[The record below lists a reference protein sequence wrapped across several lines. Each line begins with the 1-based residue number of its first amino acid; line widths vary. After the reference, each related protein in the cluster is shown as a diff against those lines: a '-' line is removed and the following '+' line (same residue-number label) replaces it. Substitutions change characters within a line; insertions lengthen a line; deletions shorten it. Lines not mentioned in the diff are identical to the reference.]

1 MKKLITVLAI
11 LITLTSNLFAG
22 EEKIESKILDSFKS
36 KFTTV
41 QDITWETGSYYYKA
55 AFTYYGNRMFAYY
68 SQEAEL
74 LGVVHYFSPGQLP
87 YYLQSRLKQNYNDF
101 WITNLLELSTDN
113 GFSYYIMLENADK
126 KIILK
131 SRNGRNW
138 KIYKSKKQNFNTIQE
153 YLN

>member
-11 LITLTSNLFAG
+11 LITLVSNAFAG
-22 EEKIESKILDSFKS
+22 EKEIESKIHDSFKS

-41 QDITWETGSYYYKA
+41 QDIKWETGTNYYKA

-74 LGVVHYFSPGQLP
+74 LGVVRYFSPTQLP
-87 YYLQSRLKQNYNDF
+87 YYLQSCLKQNYKSF

-113 GFSYYIMLENADK
+113 GFSYYIILENADR

-138 KIYKSKKQNFNTIQE
+138 KIYKSKNQNFNTIQE
-153 YLN
+153 YLD